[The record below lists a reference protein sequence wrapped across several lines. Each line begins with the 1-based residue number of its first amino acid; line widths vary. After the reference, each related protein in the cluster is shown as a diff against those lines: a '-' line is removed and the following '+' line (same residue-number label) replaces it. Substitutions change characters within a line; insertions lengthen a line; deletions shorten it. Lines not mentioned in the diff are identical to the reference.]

1 MRARDLA
8 SPFPILLLD
17 ADAAEVA
24 RLLAAEE
31 VGVVFLTGAEG
42 RLRGAV
48 TDASLLWF
56 LLPRYLDTDPALA
69 GVLEEAAA
77 DVLRDRLAGRGAGDL
92 LATAHTDI
100 ERVDGDANL
109 IEVAEVLVRRR
120 APVVSV
126 WDGDRLVGGITTSA
140 LLRRLLVD

>member
-8 SPFPILLLD
+8 RPFPTFPLD
-17 ADAAEVA
+17 VDAAEVA
-24 RLLAAEE
+24 RLLATEE
-31 VGVVFLTGAEG
+31 VGVVFVTGSDGA
-42 RLRGAV
+42 LRGAV
-48 TDASLLWF
+48 TDASLLRF

-69 GVLEEAAA
+69 GVFEEAAA
-77 DVLRDRLAGRGAGDL
+77 DMLRDRLEGRSAGDL

-126 WDGDRLVGGITTSA
+126 WDGNRLVGGITTSA
-140 LLRRLLVD
+140 LLRQLLGD